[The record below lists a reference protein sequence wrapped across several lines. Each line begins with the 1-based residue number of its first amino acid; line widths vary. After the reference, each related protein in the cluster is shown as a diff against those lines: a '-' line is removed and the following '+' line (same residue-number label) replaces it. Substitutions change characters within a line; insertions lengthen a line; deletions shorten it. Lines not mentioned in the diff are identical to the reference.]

1 MVDAPEDTG
10 YHPVMEDDA
19 LTQRVRRIYAAV
31 DATVERDMSRLPGRV
46 EKSGKMTSV
55 TQDFSGGLSDE
66 TISNLAHSLIHNIA
80 NLADHLRGWASKN
93 KEGKALVD
101 KAVKSSFELQVLKDL
116 SNNDKHGYP
125 PRDGGQSGRMPKLLN
140 PRRILRLTTGAAKG
154 SGVML
159 TLGRD
164 GQPVIRGSG
173 SAKAMVTGEV
183 VDSKGEHIGDLY
195 DIAAKALADWEVL
208 LSEYGVTVGEAS
220 G

>member
-1 MVDAPEDTG
+1 MVDAPENNG

-31 DATVERDMSRLPGRV
+31 NATVERDMSKLPGRV

-55 TQDFSGGLSDE
+55 TQDFSGDLTDE
-66 TISNLAHSLIHNIA
+66 DMSNLAHMLIYSIA
-80 NLADHLRGWASKN
+80 NLEAYLKKWARDN
-93 KEGKALVD
+93 GKDESLVD
-101 KAVKSSFELQVLKDL
+101 KTFKDSFEIRVTRDL
-116 SNNDKHGYP
+116 SNYEKHAYAD
-125 PRDGGQSGRMPKLLN
+125 RKGGHSGRAPKLVN
-140 PRRILRLTTGAAKG
+140 PRRILRLTTGAEKG

-159 TLGRD
+159 TFGRD

-173 SAKAMVTGEV
+173 SAKAIVTGEV